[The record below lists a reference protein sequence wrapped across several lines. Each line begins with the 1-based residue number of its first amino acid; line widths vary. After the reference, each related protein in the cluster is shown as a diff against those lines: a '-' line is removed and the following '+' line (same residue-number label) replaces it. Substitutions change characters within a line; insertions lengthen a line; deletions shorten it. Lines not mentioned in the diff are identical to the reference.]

1 MLFIQLY
8 TYSNT
13 AIDMELFNQSDWYK
27 TGKW

>member
-8 TYSNT
+8 TYSKI

-27 TGKW
+27 IGKW